1 MASPLKPR
9 RLRSLA
15 IVIPVYNEG
24 EVVRQFHDR
33 LDDVLKNL
41 SQRAV
46 VIYVDDG
53 SVDETPAVLESL
65 AASDPR
71 VGIATLSRNFGHQAA
86 LTAGLSLADGDAII
100 SMDGDG
106 QNPPSLIPEM
116 IRRAEAGYDI
126 VQTKRVGPLG
136 QGGLKELTS
145 RLFYWLINLISG
157 TPISAAVA
165 DFRLLTRPAV
175 EALHQMPEY
184 HRFLRGMTAWIGF
197 PSVTLPYRIGPR
209 LGGRSK
215 YSFQQ
220 MVRLAIEAIFSFTLR
235 PLYLMIGIG
244 GCFILFAFAELVYV
258 SSFWLRGLG
267 HLLAPGWSS
276 LMFVILFVG
285 GTTMVSLGIAA
296 TYIGFIF
303 QEIKG
308 RPIFVIRNFR
318 KPVQKKTKKRGS
330 R

>member
-1 MASPLKPR
+1 MASPTNPR
-9 RLRSLA
+9 RLKSLT

-24 EVVRQFHDR
+24 EVVREFHR
-33 LDDVLKNL
+33 QLNDVIGDLR
-41 SQRAV
+41 QQTA
-46 VIYVDDG
+46 VIYIDDG
-53 SVDETPAVLESL
+53 SEDKTPTVLEAI
-65 AASDPR
+65 AARDPK
-71 VGIATLSRNFGHQAA
+71 VGIVSLSRNFGHQAA
-86 LTAGLSLADGDAII
+86 LTAGLSLADADAII

-106 QNPPSLIPEM
+106 QNPPNLIPEM
-116 IRRAEAGYDI
+116 IKRAEAGYDI
-126 VQTKRVGPLG
+126 VQTKREGPSG

-145 RLFYWLINLISG
+145 RLFYWFINLISG
-157 TPISAAVA
+157 TPIAPGVA
-165 DFRLLTRPAV
+165 DFRLLTRPAAN
-175 EALHQMPEY
+175 ALRQMPEY
-184 HRFLRGMTAWIGF
+184 HRFLRGMTAWLGF
-197 PSVTLPYRIGPR
+197 SSITLPYKIGPR

-215 YSFQQ
+215 YSFKR
-220 MVRLAIEAIFSFTLR
+220 MLRLAIDAIFSFTLR

-308 RPIFVIRNFR
+308 RPIYVIRDFR
-318 KPVQKKTKKRGS
+318 KPGKKKSKTGPNR
-330 R
+330 